1 MYYTG
6 PMAIDYSII
15 IPAYNES
22 KYLPDTLQNI
32 NQAMSTYALQGEIIV
47 TDNNSTDNTAEL
59 AKQQGAKVVFEPV
72 NQISRA
78 RNAAARIAVG
88 KYLVF
93 VDADTHINP
102 ELLKTALDNLQS
114 GHCCGGGSV
123 VTFDHD
129 VTSWQARGLAV
140 WTWISTRLKLGA
152 GSFLYC
158 TREDFETIGGFSEAV
173 YASEE
178 IWFSRNIKRLESN
191 KTKTFR
197 IITEHP
203 VISSGRKFEWF
214 GPWKQLL
221 LLIMLTVFPY
231 AVFFKHFCSFWYKR
245 PKED

>member
-1 MYYTG
+1 
-6 PMAIDYSII
+6 MAVDYSII

-22 KYLPDTLQNI
+22 KWLPETLKI
-32 NQAMSTYALQGEIIV
+32 IHQAMGTIPLQGEIIV

-59 AKQQGAKVVFEPV
+59 AQQLNAKVVFEPV

-78 RNAAARIAVG
+78 RNAGARVAVG

-102 ELLKTALDNLQS
+102 ELLKPALGNLQS
-114 GHCCGGGSV
+114 GRCCGGGAV

-129 VTSWQARGLAV
+129 VTPWQARGLAV

-158 TREDFETIGGFSEAV
+158 TKEDFETIGGFSEAV

-178 IWFSRNIKRLESN
+178 IWFSRNIKRLKSN
-191 KTKTFR
+191 KGKPFC

-214 GPWKQLL
+214 GTWQQLL

-231 AVFFKHFCSFWYKR
+231 AIFFKRFCSFWYKR
-245 PKED
+245 PKES